1 MLRGLLHILGYLIS
15 FIGCMTL
22 AVSAVSFFI
31 LNEPTQWI
39 AFLLVSFLALF
50 LGISFIL
57 GFRSALVTQLQTR
70 EIFLLTFLAWFFTAL
85 FASLPFLFSNLNLSL
100 TNSFFEAMSAITTT
114 GATILVNIATY
125 PKSILL
131 WRAILQWFGGIG
143 IIIMALTVLPALKV
157 GGMQLFQS
165 EFSDRSE
172 KILPQVSQIAR
183 NILTIYI
190 GFTGVCIFALHLTG
204 INWFDSVCHGFTT
217 LATGGLSNYD
227 NSIEHFHNATAE
239 WIIMTFMLISS
250 LPLIIF
256 VKILHRKFYGLISPQ
271 ITTYAVVLTTAVIL
285 MWLWIHTHPATEYTP
300 NLREVLFAIISIAT
314 TTGFTTADYT
324 LWGPFAITLV
334 VFLSV
339 IGACTGSTSG
349 GIKVF
354 RIEILGRIAASQ
366 IKSLRSPHG
375 VFQPTYQNTIIDNK
389 ITASIITFLVFWFIT
404 LITVTFAGSFSGLD
418 FTTAFSGG
426 VAITSNIGPGIG
438 SVIGPSGSYA
448 DIPSTVKWVYI
459 VGMLLGRLE
468 FVTILALISKTFWKN

>member
-1 MLRGLLHILGYLIS
+1 MLLGLLHIIGYLIS
-15 FIGCMTL
+15 FVGCMTL
-22 AVSAVSFFI
+22 SVSAVSFFV
-31 LNEPTQWI
+31 LNEHTQWVSFLI
-39 AFLLVSFLALF
+39 AAFLALF

-57 GFRSALVTQLQTR
+57 GFRSSTLSQLQTR
-70 EIFLLTFLAWFFTAL
+70 EIFLLTFLSWFFAGL
-85 FASLPFLFSNLNLSL
+85 FAAFPFLFSNLKLSL
-100 TNSFFEAMSAITTT
+100 TDSFFEAMSAITTT
-114 GATILVNIATY
+114 GATVITNISSY

-190 GFTGVCIFALHLTG
+190 GFTGICIFALHSTG

-227 NSIEHFHNATAE
+227 DSIEYFQNPSAE
-239 WIIMTFMLISS
+239 WIIMGFMLISS
-250 LPLIIF
+250 LPLITF
-256 VKILHRKFYGLISPQ
+256 VKILHRKFYGLLSPQ
-271 ITTYAVVLTTAVIL
+271 ITTYITLLIASIAV
-285 MWLWIHTHPATEYTP
+285 MWLWVNTSEITP
-300 NLREVLFAIISIAT
+300 HSPNIRRIFFTIISIAT
-314 TTGFTTADYT
+314 TTGFTTSDYT
-324 LWGPFAITLV
+324 LWGPFAITLI

-339 IGACTGSTSG
+339 VGACTGSTSG
-349 GIKVF
+349 GIKIF

-375 VFQPTYQNTIIDNK
+375 IFQPIYQNNMIDNK
-389 ITASIITFLVFWFIT
+389 ITSSIITFLSFWFIT
-404 LITVTFAGSFSGLD
+404 LIIVIFAGSFFGLD

-426 VAITSNIGPGIG
+426 IAITSNVGPGIG
-438 SVIGPSGSYA
+438 DIIGPSGSYA
-448 DIPSTVKWVYI
+448 PIPTPVKWVYI

-468 FVTILALISKTFWKN
+468 FVTILALISKSFWKN